1 MEVSNTLV
9 ANVTIKHLIKD
20 IWLNTRGQYMKES
33 NTLQLA
39 YMLISQPL
47 TQVMRQGKPIIG
59 R

>member
-1 MEVSNTLV
+1 MEVSNTLA
-9 ANVTIKHLIKD
+9 ANVTLKHLIKD
-20 IWLNTRGQYMKES
+20 ILLNTIRQYMKES

-39 YMLISQPL
+39 YMFISQPL